1 MIVSR
6 KQRKKQ
12 DTTINTTIKQ
22 FNNEIY
28 GIFTIALG
36 LILFVIVYGNSI
48 GRIGEL
54 IKFVLMGLFSTSVA
68 VLPYLLLIYGVFIFI
83 NKSLMKKKKTV
94 FFYLLIFISIT
105 IFKSLAAIDKVHSI
119 SANTN
124 MAWLKE
130 VFTLGTQGIGGGIIG
145 ISISILLVSLF
156 GVTITYIIIST
167 LLLISLILHTNI
179 SLVSTLANIKDYL
192 IKTIQ
197 RIYKG
202 ILNFIFV
209 PVKDNNENIK
219 RKVEKKKNSEPHGLK
234 ESIPFEKEDSIEDKI
249 KILDFSGSEAQA
261 IVISDSSPEISTSM
275 NQVSSASKEALKS
288 GDSEINI
295 SYNNVPQAIAYQFP
309 DIELLNQVVSQSTKD
324 DTKKIKAKAKILEE
338 TLLNFGVEAKVVQV
352 NKGPTITRYELQ
364 PSAGV
369 KVSKIVNLSDDIA
382 LNLAAQAIRIEAPIP
397 GKAAI
402 GIEIPNEDI
411 ATVALR
417 EVIDTPTYKNSNLNL
432 PFALGKDVSG
442 TPIVTDITKMPHL
455 LVAGATGSGKSVC
468 INTLILSILYNAS
481 PDMVKLVL
489 IDPKVVELNQ
499 YNGIPH
505 LLIPVVTDPKKATS
519 ALNWALQEM
528 TKRYKMF
535 AENGVRDIDGYN
547 NKLQDAKIPYI
558 VIIIDE
564 LADLMM
570 VAPNDVEDAIC
581 RLAQMARAAGLHLI
595 IATQRPSVDV
605 ITGVI
610 KANIPSRIAFSVASQ
625 ADSRTILDMGGAEKL
640 LGKGDMLFYPVG
652 ASKPVR
658 IQGAFISEKEI
669 ERIVTFIKEQTNEV
683 HYETEIVEQI
693 NQNNIE
699 TSNNSDELFNE
710 ALKIVVEGQQASI
723 SMLQR
728 RLRIGY
734 NRAARLIDEME
745 AKGFVGAHEGSKPR
759 QVLIDMSFF
768 EHNTNE

>member
-1 MIVSR
+1 MSR
-6 KQRKKQ
+6 KRSKTQSGNIGIAK
-12 DTTINTTIKQ
+12 KQ

-28 GIFTIALG
+28 GIFTIAIG
-36 LILFVIVYGNSI
+36 LILLVSIQGNSV
-48 GRIGEL
+48 GRVGEL
-54 IKFVLMGLFSTSVA
+54 IKYTLMGLFSSSIV
-68 VLPYLLLIYGVFIFI
+68 VLPYLLILYGVFVFI
-83 NKSLMKKKKTV
+83 NKSVLKEKRTIL
-94 FFYLLIFISIT
+94 FYILIFTSIT
-105 IFKSLAAIDKVHSI
+105 IFKSLRIIDTINSI
-119 SANTN
+119 SSTN
-124 MAWLKE
+124 MVEWLKQ
-130 VFTLGTQGIGGGIIG
+130 VFNLGTQGVGGGIVG
-145 ISISILLVSLF
+145 TSIAKLFVNLF
-156 GVTITYIIIST
+156 GVTITYIIIFT
-167 LLLISLILHTNI
+167 LLLVSLILHTKI
-179 SLVSTLANIKDYL
+179 SLLSVGIKFKNQL
-192 IKTIQ
+192 INLISVVKN
-197 RIYKG
+197 G

-209 PVKDNNENIK
+209 PVID
-219 RKVEKKKNSEPHGLK
+219 EKKKGKKLV
-234 ESIPFEKEDSIEDKI
+234 SIAVSSGNLDDNVVFEKDKMIDEKI
-249 KILDFSGSEAQA
+249 KILDFTANSSGKPLDEHKIEETAQN
-261 IVISDSSPEISTSM
+261 ST
-275 NQVSSASKEALKS
+275 NLDKSKENLIES
-288 GDSEINI
+288 TDSEMNINYKQEI
-295 SYNNVPQAIAYQFP
+295 EDIEYIFP
-309 DIELLNQVVSQSTKD
+309 SIELLNQIVSQPNKD
-324 DTKKIKAKAKILEE
+324 DKRKIIAKAKILED
-338 TLLNFGVEAKVVQV
+338 TLSNFGVEAKVIQV

-382 LNLAAQAIRIEAPIP
+382 LNLAAKAIRIEAPIP

-417 EVIDTPTYKNSNLNL
+417 EVLDNSVYKKSNLNL

-442 TPIVTDITKMPHL
+442 APVVTDITKMPHL

-468 INTLILSILYNAS
+468 INTLILSILYNSS
-481 PDMVKLVL
+481 PNMVKLIL

-505 LLIPVVTDPKKATS
+505 LLIPVVTDPKKATN

-547 NKLQDAKIPYI
+547 NKFNDNKIPYI

-610 KANIPSRIAFSVASQ
+610 KANIPSRIAFSVAAQ

-652 ASKPVR
+652 SSKPVR
-658 IQGAFISEKEI
+658 IQGAFISEQEI
-669 ERIVTFIKEQTNEV
+669 ERVITFIKEQTKEINYESEIIEQLERNDIMSANSNEL
-683 HYETEIVEQI
+683 
-693 NQNNIE
+693 
-699 TSNNSDELFNE
+699 DELFNE
-710 ALKIVVEGQQASI
+710 ALKIVIESQQASI

-734 NRAARLIDEME
+734 NRAARLIDDME
-745 AKGFVGAHEGSKPR
+745 SKGFVGPHEGSKPR
-759 QVLIDMSFF
+759 QVLIDSSFF
-768 EHNTNE
+768 EENVKE